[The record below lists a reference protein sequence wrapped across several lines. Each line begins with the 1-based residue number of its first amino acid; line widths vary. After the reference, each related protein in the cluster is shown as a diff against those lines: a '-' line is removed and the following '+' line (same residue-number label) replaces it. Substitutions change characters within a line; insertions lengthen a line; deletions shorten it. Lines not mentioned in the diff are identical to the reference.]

1 MFEGLLSDEIWG
13 VRKAC
18 AETIAE
24 FSEALPAPFRTNTL
38 TTWFIRLADD
48 QSRWVCPI
56 VASCHPPLTK
66 YLGSELGVQVAWPA
80 DCHVRTT
87 GTA

>member
-1 MFEGLLSDEIWG
+1 MLTWQVPVFEGLLSDEIWG

-24 FSEALPAPFRTNTL
+24 FSESLPAHFRTNTL

-48 QSRWVCPI
+48 QSRWVCLYI
-56 VASCHPPLTK
+56 MQFTNSDNK
-66 YLGSELGVQVAWPA
+66 
-80 DCHVRTT
+80 
-87 GTA
+87 